1 MCQKGSTYLNNSSVR
16 WAMIDQYLRANISFF
31 SLKQVDPGSQNCV
44 CLVWQ
49 RRTELLCCVRK
60 TCCCG
65 NECDDV
71 FAKIISHFVC
81 KESLNRSLQFGP
93 KSVPHSRPFHSWLF
107 MCKWV
112 LLSQRFLCVTFWN
125 GLRGQL
131 TLSHRLSDE
140 ETEAQTE
147 HDLREVSLERGC

>member
-81 KESLNRSLQFGP
+81 KERKKPEQIASVWP
-93 KSVPHSRPFHSWLF
+93 KKCPPLATVPQLALYVQVGSPVSEISCVLHSGTALEGS
-107 MCKWV
+107 
-112 LLSQRFLCVTFWN
+112 LLSPTGFQVRK
-125 GLRGQL
+125 RG
-131 TLSHRLSDE
+131 HRPNMTWGRS
-140 ETEAQTE
+140 
-147 HDLREVSLERGC
+147 R